1 MKFFKVVGSI
11 AIIWILVE
19 VIVGILVGVGA
30 LLLLR

>member
-1 MKFFKVVGSI
+1 MKLFKVIGSI